1 MIKISLKI
9 WVGRNKMKENRTL
22 KKNLIDIT
30 WPILIESIL
39 FSLLGGIDTIMIGR
53 YSDSAVA
60 AVGISNQL
68 LWMINLM
75 FGIITAGTTILLAQY
90 IGAESDEKNIVQLC
104 GVSLGV
110 NTIIGVIVSLLMIMG
125 GKALLTILNTPEELL
140 PLGIQYM
147 EIVGGFLFIQAIALT
162 FTAILR
168 AHSLTKI
175 CMKATLVMNIINVI
189 LNYILIFGKFG
200 FPEMG
205 VAGAA
210 LGTTISKIIGTIILA
225 KPLYDLVLNKIRLSL
240 FTPFPI
246 NHLINILKIGIPSA
260 AEQISYNLS
269 QLVITSYINMISI
282 NSMAAKSY
290 ITTIICYTY
299 IFSVAVGQG
308 GSILIGQLV
317 GKGENNTAYDLCIYT
332 LKRALVISIFV
343 SGVILLFGK
352 NLFGLLTTNEEII
365 KIIIQVLIIDFILEP
380 GRTVNIVGINALRS
394 TGDVKFPVYIGVFS
408 MWVFAVGLGYILGV
422 GFDLGLPGIWIGFT
436 VDEWFR
442 GILVLRRWKKRS
454 WEGRTFVE
462 QKSEKLVDVT

>member
-1 MIKISLKI
+1 MINDTKLKS
-9 WVGRNKMKENRTL
+9 K
-22 KKNLIDIT
+22 LINIT

-90 IGAESDEKNIVQLC
+90 IGAKSDKKNIVQLC
-104 GVSLGV
+104 GVSIGV
-110 NTIIGVIVSLLMIMG
+110 NTIVGIIVSLGMLVG
-125 GKALLTILNTPEELL
+125 GKVLFGILNTPDELL

-147 EIVGGFLFIQAIALT
+147 KIVGGFLFIQAIAMT

-168 AHSLTKI
+168 AHSLTKV
-175 CMKATLVMNIINVI
+175 CMNATIVMNIINVI
-189 LNYILIFGKFG
+189 LNYLLIFGKFG
-200 FPEMG
+200 LPEMG

-210 LGTTISKIIGTIILA
+210 LGTTISKLIGTLLLA
-225 KPLYDLVLNKIRLSL
+225 KPVYNLVMHKFKLSM
-240 FTPFPI
+240 FTPFPT

-269 QLVITSYINMISI
+269 QLAITSFINMISI
-282 NSMAAKSY
+282 ESMAAKSY

-317 GKGENNTAYDLCIYT
+317 GKGENDKAYALCVYT
-332 LKRALVISIFV
+332 LKRAMVVSVLIS
-343 SGVILLFGK
+343 GGILLFGK
-352 NLFGLLTTNEEII
+352 PLFGLLTSNKEII
-365 KIIIQVLIIDFILEP
+365 SIIMTVLIIDFLLEP
-380 GRTVNIVGINALRS
+380 GRTVNIVGINALRAA
-394 TGDVKFPVYIGVFS
+394 GDVKFPVYIGIFS
-408 MWVFAVGLGYILGV
+408 MWTFGVALAYFFGVYLGW
-422 GFDLGLPGIWIGFT
+422 GLPGIWLAFT
-436 VDEWFR
+436 LDEWFR
-442 GILVLRRWKKRS
+442 GILVLRRWKNRS
-454 WEGRTFVE
+454 WEGRVFVE
-462 QKSEKLVDVT
+462 VKSNSFEEVV